1 MGGAMEEHPRE
12 DSEAKCAQ
20 SQPDLVARFSA
31 VGDSTIRSLARQ
43 LKELHHSGDVNFRC
57 DEKTFR
63 CSSLVVAT
71 WSSKFRSLLQE
82 GGRDTGCR
90 TIELKGNIEVVEDAI
105 AFMKDG
111 HCRFSVM
118 DLNQQHPLLDFA
130 SEYGLDDL
138 KVTYGEAMMCK
149 DPVTLLNAA
158 SYLELGLR
166 FSVVNLSLVAA
177 NLLAANVGKLP
188 QLNETVLAL
197 DGQCLKAVLASD
209 ALSVEDEQDAIGIIR
224 SWVDRDAGQRS
235 CNLNTLLSQVR
246 LSLCSYQALI
256 DLMSNLGGELKGVD
270 EDELRGRVR
279 QVIDEKLQG
288 RLSDRRR
295 RCTKLPG
302 GETEMRLAT
311 TLKVTKGLYAESP

>member
-1 MGGAMEEHPRE
+1 MEEQPS
-12 DSEAKCAQ
+12 DSEAKSAQ
-20 SQPDLVARFSA
+20 SRKPPDVAQVSA

-43 LKELHHSGDVNFRC
+43 LKELHGSGDVNFRC
-57 DEKTFR
+57 EEKTFR
-63 CSSLVVAT
+63 CNSLVVAT

-82 GGRDTGCR
+82 GHDTGCR
-90 TIELKGNIEVVEDAI
+90 TIEVKGSVEVVEDAM

-111 HCRFSVM
+111 NCRFAVM
-118 DLNQQHPLLDFA
+118 DLNQRHPLLEFA

-149 DPVTLLNAA
+149 DPVTLQNAA

-209 ALSVEDEQDAIGIIR
+209 ALSIEDEQDAIGIIR

-235 CNLNTLLSQVR
+235 SNLDTLLSQVR

-256 DLMSNLGGELKGVD
+256 DLMSNLGDNLWKGVD
-270 EDELRGRVR
+270 EEELRGRVR

-288 RLSDRRR
+288 NLSDRRR

-302 GETEMRLAT
+302 GETETRLAT
-311 TLKVTKGLYAESP
+311 TLKVSKGLYAESS